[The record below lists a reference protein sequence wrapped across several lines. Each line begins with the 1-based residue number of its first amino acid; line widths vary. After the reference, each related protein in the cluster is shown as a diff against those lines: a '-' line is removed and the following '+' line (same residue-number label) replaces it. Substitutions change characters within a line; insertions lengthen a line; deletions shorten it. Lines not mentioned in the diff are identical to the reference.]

1 MIASSLLLGPI
12 PAIAIQ
18 IAMNQTGIMDK
29 LLDKH
34 LLSPNQKAALK
45 NGETIKATQRE
56 DGKNIDQFL
65 YKDSVTG
72 KVNKINVRDV
82 NIPSQVNG
90 VKLTPAQIENLK
102 NGKTIDVLD
111 KNGVAMAFRI
121 DMNAENGIKAF
132 YKEMKSDRE
141 FSTVPKPESPDI
153 NKLKYIA
160 LKGTQG
166 VNDIYGGGGV
176 NLERDSFLSKFNL
189 KKDFNEFTTLQK
201 DLRIAEIYGKVTGTM
216 IKGVAEKSEKIK
228 DLALDLVLGVGE
240 RESVSRKR

>member
-1 MIASSLLLGPI
+1 MIHIISI
-12 PAIAIQ
+12 
-18 IAMNQTGIMDK
+18 
-29 LLDKH
+29 
-34 LLSPNQKAALK
+34 LK

-65 YKDSVTG
+65 YKESVTG

-141 FSTVPKPESPDI
+141 FSTVPKPENPDI

-166 VNDIYGGGGV
+166 VNDIYAGGGV